1 MLRLVLASVAAVL
14 VLGVSSVATAQS
26 DVLPPIAADG
36 RMTPLTVDQLS
47 ADERAVYATLNEDD
61 ARRYLFTRGYLR
73 YARLVVSGDLPP
85 LELPP
90 LPARANWGR
99 HLLSAEE
106 ATSILDVA
114 LGMKYVARRERERE
128 QIREELRTE

>member
-1 MLRLVLASVAAVL
+1 MLRVVLASVVAVL
-14 VLGVSSVATAQS
+14 ALSLSSVASAQS
-26 DVLPPIAADG
+26 EVLPTIAADG
-36 RMTPLTVDQLS
+36 RMTPLTIGQLN

-90 LPARANWGR
+90 LPARVNWGR

-114 LGMKYVARRERERE
+114 LGMKYVARQQQTRE
-128 QIREELRTE
+128 QIREELRTQ